1 MENIT
6 WAQTGRKHTNM
17 AIISDR
23 DMKDTLL
30 AGIESKIDTLD
41 KTRLELEDKGMEYLK
56 KSREMLKEIDKLTDF
71 RDEVINESGH

>member
-1 MENIT
+1 
-6 WAQTGRKHTNM
+6 M

>member
-1 MENIT
+1 
-6 WAQTGRKHTNM
+6 M

-71 RDEVINESGH
+71 RDEVINESSH